1 MKSPSPTLSTQKV
14 IIFDSSSI
22 INLTLNGLLGEFKE
36 LKKIF
41 NGKFIIPEEVHQE
54 IVDRP
59 MEIKKFKLEAL
70 KIKELVEEKV
80 LELPDSL
87 GINEA
92 KLSAKTKEMMGI
104 ANNTFFGHENAIHII
119 DSGETAC
126 LVLSTLLTEKGI
138 KNVISVDER
147 TIRMLGEKPENLL
160 EILKRKLHV
169 GIKAN
174 RENFKFFKGFKFIRS
189 SELIFLAYKKGI
201 VKLKNNNRQVL
212 DALLYALKFNGCSI
226 SEEEI
231 AEMERM

>member
-1 MKSPSPTLSTQKV
+1 MKPSPSPAIQKV

-22 INLTLNGLLGEFKE
+22 INLTLNGLLGEFRE

-70 KIKELVEEKV
+70 KIKELIDNKI
-80 LELPDSL
+80 LEFPTSL
-87 GINEA
+87 GIDEK
-92 KLSAKTKEMMGI
+92 KLSVKTKEAMGV

-126 LVLSTLLTEKGI
+126 MVLSTLLTEKGI

-160 EILKRKLHV
+160 EILKKKLHA

-189 SELIFLAYKKGI
+189 SELIFIAYKRGL
-201 VKLKNNNRQVL
+201 VTLKDKQVL

-231 AEMERM
+231 AEMERL

>member
-1 MKSPSPTLSTQKV
+1 MKSPPSPTTQKV

-22 INLTLNGLLGEFKE
+22 INLTLNGLLGEFRE

-41 NGKFIIPEEVHQE
+41 NGKFIVPEEVHQE
-54 IVDRP
+54 TVDRP
-59 MEIKKFKLEAL
+59 LEIKKFKLEAL
-70 KIKELVEEKV
+70 KIKELMEEKI
-80 LELPDSL
+80 LEFPSSL
-87 GINEA
+87 GIDEK
-92 KLSAKTKEMMGI
+92 KLSIKTKEVMGI

-126 LVLSTLLTEKGI
+126 LVLSTMLTEKGI

-174 RENFKFFKGFKFIRS
+174 RENFKFFRGLKFIRS
-189 SELIFLAYKKGI
+189 SELMFLAYKKGL
-201 VKLKNNNRQVL
+201 VKLKNNNKQVL

-226 SEEEI
+226 SDEEI
-231 AEMERM
+231 AEMERL